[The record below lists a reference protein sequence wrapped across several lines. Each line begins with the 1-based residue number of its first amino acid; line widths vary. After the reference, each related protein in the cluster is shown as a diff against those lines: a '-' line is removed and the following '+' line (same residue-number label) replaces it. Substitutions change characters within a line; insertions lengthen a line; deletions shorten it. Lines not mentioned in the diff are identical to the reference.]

1 MPVSAEHVDVYVT
14 SPVVHVDVYDT
25 SSGCPLGRLR
35 YKFRSSLWTF
45 TIRVPAVRVDIYGTG
60 SGFSVVGILG
70 TGGRKGE
77 ISGHPGAR
85 SITWAGSVN

>member
-1 MPVSAEHVDVYVT
+1 MVAFYIVGQ
-14 SPVVHVDVYDT
+14 DT
-25 SSGCPLGRLR
+25 SRPCGRLP
-35 YKFRSSLWTF
+35 YDFRLSMWTF

-77 ISGHPGAR
+77 ISGHPGQGVSHGQVL
-85 SITWAGSVN
+85 SISFTNFCLCPGGRR